1 MEFLIA
7 VIVIALVTNATKDD
21 TSSSLGN
28 LNSVGSL
35 VESSAFSALSV
46 AKASAAIRDLGRAET
61 LRDAQVDSSLLEVD
75 LKDSI
80 TQGRL
85 RTEQNAQELDR
96 LEAEIEIQAKEG
108 DIINAQLRRKFE
120 RQIIEVEETGKAISS
135 VIDSVKDVIQDV
147 RDFRN

>member
-7 VIVIALVTNATKDD
+7 VIVIALITNATKDD
-21 TSSSLGN
+21 TSSSLDN

-85 RTEQNAQELDR
+85 RAEQNAQELDR

-120 RQIIEVEETGKAISS
+120 QQIIEVEETGKAISS
-135 VIDSVKDVIQDV
+135 VIDSVKDVVQDV